1 MERTAAYRRLGKEVS
16 YPPISHRRCRP
27 AAKNPPE
34 HREKGYS
41 ASAPPCGVHQ
51 SWLSP
56 PAVPEDQ
63 NGPRLLILRPQRVV
77 PGKHVPFPFLFCF
90 FLAKSMSDGARGEL
104 AAGFCHG
111 ARLAPR
117 A

>member
-1 MERTAAYRRLGKEVS
+1 MERTAAYRRLGNEVS
-16 YPPISHRRCRP
+16 YPPITHRRCRP

-63 NGPRLLILRPQRVV
+63 NGPWLLFFRLLWVV
-77 PGKHVPFPFLFCF
+77 PGLFVFFLFLFCF